1 MKNAKKYNQ
10 LIEFWSTNQVSNGQ
24 GGTYVHYT
32 LDFSDYAHIITKDET
47 RTLQEGQL
55 ILEGYY
61 EIYLRFRSDISILKS
76 HNIKMKGKNLTI
88 HSIIN
93 IDELNKE
100 FKLIASESDNSTNVP
115 EEIDPYQDY
124 Q

>member
-24 GGTYVHYT
+24 GGSYVHYT
-32 LDFSDYAHIITKDET
+32 LDFADYAHIITKDES
-47 RTLQEGQL
+47 RSLQEGQL

-88 HSIIN
+88 HSIVN

-100 FKLIASESDNSTNVP
+100 FKLISSESDNNTDVP